1 MEKRLPGLDLDALR
15 SFVSGM
21 ECGSFAQAALRLS
34 RSTSAV
40 SAQLKKLESQCGA
53 ALVTK
58 QGRHLVL
65 TAEGEKLMSYA
76 RRLLALNDETL
87 RALQGE
93 RLTGEIHLGMQ
104 EDFGESLMPGI
115 LGQFKR
121 HHPQVRIV
129 ARVDRNG
136 PLRQALAEEALD
148 LALLWQT
155 EDQGSGLGL
164 CPLAWIAHPDLD
176 IRALLV
182 SGEPLPLVMFDSP
195 CLMRSRAIA
204 CLDAAGI
211 PWQVVFVSHSLSG
224 IWAAVQAG
232 LGLTIRTRIGM
243 PGNLRPAGGLLP
255 APGSLAVSLR
265 QTPREE
271 SHSAAVALLGELMTE
286 ALQGCSKG
294 DSVTPSLRAR
304 VGRASAAPPGNGH
317 KR

>member
-15 SFVSGM
+15 SFVTGM
-21 ECGSFAQAALRLS
+21 ECGSFALAAQRLA

-53 ALVTK
+53 ALVVK
-58 QGRHLVL
+58 QGRHLAL

-115 LGQFKR
+115 LGKFTR

-136 PLRQALAEEALD
+136 PLRQALAEQTLD

-155 EDQGSGLGL
+155 EDQGPGLGR
-164 CPLAWIAHPDLD
+164 CPLAWIAHPDFD
-176 IRALLV
+176 VRAWLA

-232 LGLTIRTRIGM
+232 LGLTVRSRIGM
-243 PGNLRPAGGLLP
+243 PGNLRPAGGSLP
-255 APGSLAVSLR
+255 SPGNLAVSLQQPPR
-265 QTPREE
+265 QEP
-271 SHSAAVALLGELMTE
+271 HSAAVTLLGELMSE
-286 ALQGCSKG
+286 ALQEW
-294 DSVTPSLRAR
+294 VVR
-304 VGRASAAPPGNGH
+304 
-317 KR
+317 

>member
-15 SFVSGM
+15 SFVTGM

-40 SAQLKKLESQCGA
+40 SAQLKKLESQCGT

-104 EDFGESLMPGI
+104 EDFGESLMPEI

-136 PLRQALAEEALD
+136 PLHQALAEEALD
-148 LALLWQT
+148 LACCGKT
-155 EDQGSGLGL
+155 K
-164 CPLAWIAHPDLD
+164 
-176 IRALLV
+176 IRV
-182 SGEPLPLVMFDSP
+182 
-195 CLMRSRAIA
+195 
-204 CLDAAGI
+204 
-211 PWQVVFVSHSLSG
+211 
-224 IWAAVQAG
+224 
-232 LGLTIRTRIGM
+232 
-243 PGNLRPAGGLLP
+243 PGW
-255 APGSLAVSLR
+255 
-265 QTPREE
+265 
-271 SHSAAVALLGELMTE
+271 
-286 ALQGCSKG
+286 
-294 DSVTPSLRAR
+294 
-304 VGRASAAPPGNGH
+304 ASARWRGLRILTWIFALCWSPAS
-317 KR
+317 RCRW

>member
-1 MEKRLPGLDLDALR
+1 M
-15 SFVSGM
+15 
-21 ECGSFAQAALRLS
+21 
-34 RSTSAV
+34 
-40 SAQLKKLESQCGA
+40 
-53 ALVTK
+53 
-58 QGRHLVL
+58 
-65 TAEGEKLMSYA
+65 
-76 RRLLALNDETL
+76 
-87 RALQGE
+87 
-93 RLTGEIHLGMQ
+93 
-104 EDFGESLMPGI
+104 
-115 LGQFKR
+115 
-121 HHPQVRIV
+121 
-129 ARVDRNG
+129 DRNG

-243 PGNLRPAGGLLP
+243 PGNLRPQED
-255 APGSLAVSLR
+255 SCQR
-265 QTPREE
+265 QEVWPSACDKPRVRNTIPPPWRC
-271 SHSAAVALLGELMTE
+271 SA
-286 ALQGCSKG
+286 
-294 DSVTPSLRAR
+294 
-304 VGRASAAPPGNGH
+304 N
-317 KR
+317 

>member
-1 MEKRLPGLDLDALR
+1 M
-15 SFVSGM
+15 
-21 ECGSFAQAALRLS
+21 
-34 RSTSAV
+34 
-40 SAQLKKLESQCGA
+40 
-53 ALVTK
+53 
-58 QGRHLVL
+58 
-65 TAEGEKLMSYA
+65 
-76 RRLLALNDETL
+76 
-87 RALQGE
+87 
-93 RLTGEIHLGMQ
+93 
-104 EDFGESLMPGI
+104 
-115 LGQFKR
+115 
-121 HHPQVRIV
+121 
-129 ARVDRNG
+129 
-136 PLRQALAEEALD
+136 
-148 LALLWQT
+148 
-155 EDQGSGLGL
+155 
-164 CPLAWIAHPDLD
+164 IAHPDLD

-286 ALQGCSKG
+286 ALQGW
-294 DSVTPSLRAR
+294 LER
-304 VGRASAAPPGNGH
+304 
-317 KR
+317 

>member
-1 MEKRLPGLDLDALR
+1 M
-15 SFVSGM
+15 
-21 ECGSFAQAALRLS
+21 
-34 RSTSAV
+34 
-40 SAQLKKLESQCGA
+40 
-53 ALVTK
+53 
-58 QGRHLVL
+58 
-65 TAEGEKLMSYA
+65 
-76 RRLLALNDETL
+76 
-87 RALQGE
+87 
-93 RLTGEIHLGMQ
+93 
-104 EDFGESLMPGI
+104 
-115 LGQFKR
+115 
-121 HHPQVRIV
+121 
-129 ARVDRNG
+129 DRNG

-155 EDQGSGLGL
+155 EDQGPGLGL

-211 PWQVVFVSHSLSG
+211 TWQVVFVSHSLSG

-265 QTPREE
+265 QTPRED
-271 SHSAAVALLGELMTE
+271 HSAAVALLGELMTE
-286 ALQGCSKG
+286 ALQGMARQVTLSRHFPFILTLSLKG
-294 DSVTPSLRAR
+294 EGTVRQHLLPHSTFCLPCKRSPAQRRSRNVPLQCPVAAVT
-304 VGRASAAPPGNGH
+304 GNGH
-317 KR
+317 QAVHPRLRNRPGKRSIYRPAMVAGNGSVKAVTD

>member
-1 MEKRLPGLDLDALR
+1 
-15 SFVSGM
+15 
-21 ECGSFAQAALRLS
+21 
-34 RSTSAV
+34 
-40 SAQLKKLESQCGA
+40 
-53 ALVTK
+53 
-58 QGRHLVL
+58 
-65 TAEGEKLMSYA
+65 
-76 RRLLALNDETL
+76 
-87 RALQGE
+87 
-93 RLTGEIHLGMQ
+93 
-104 EDFGESLMPGI
+104 
-115 LGQFKR
+115 
-121 HHPQVRIV
+121 RIV

-271 SHSAAVALLGELMTE
+271 HHSAAVALLGELMTE
-286 ALQGCSKG
+286 ALQGW
-294 DSVTPSLRAR
+294 LNR
-304 VGRASAAPPGNGH
+304 
-317 KR
+317 

>member
-1 MEKRLPGLDLDALR
+1 MGIMMEKRLPGLDLDALR
-15 SFVSGM
+15 SFVTGM

-40 SAQLKKLESQCGA
+40 SAQLKKLESQCGT

-104 EDFGESLMPGI
+104 EDFGESLMPEI

-155 EDQGSGLGL
+155 EDQG
-164 CPLAWIAHPDLD
+164 P
-176 IRALLV
+176 
-182 SGEPLPLVMFDSP
+182 
-195 CLMRSRAIA
+195 
-204 CLDAAGI
+204 
-211 PWQVVFVSHSLSG
+211 
-224 IWAAVQAG
+224 G

-286 ALQGCSKG
+286 VLQGW
-294 DSVTPSLRAR
+294 L
-304 VGRASAAPPGNGH
+304 
-317 KR
+317 

>member
-1 MEKRLPGLDLDALR
+1 MGIMMEKRLPGLDLDALR
-15 SFVSGM
+15 SFVTGM

-182 SGEPLPLVMFDSP
+182 SGEPLPLVMFDS
-195 CLMRSRAIA
+195 
-204 CLDAAGI
+204 
-211 PWQVVFVSHSLSG
+211 HSLSG

-286 ALQGCSKG
+286 ALQGWL
-294 DSVTPSLRAR
+294 DR
-304 VGRASAAPPGNGH
+304 
-317 KR
+317 

>member
-15 SFVSGM
+15 SFVTGM

-40 SAQLKKLESQCGA
+40 SSQLKKLESQCGA

-104 EDFGESLMPGI
+104 EDFGESLMPEI

-155 EDQGSGLGL
+155 EDQGPGLGL
-164 CPLAWIAHPDLD
+164 C
-176 IRALLV
+176 
-182 SGEPLPLVMFDSP
+182 PLVMFDSP

-271 SHSAAVALLGELMTE
+271 HHSAAVALLGELMTE
-286 ALQGCSKG
+286 ALQGWL
-294 DSVTPSLRAR
+294 DR
-304 VGRASAAPPGNGH
+304 
-317 KR
+317 